1 MNALHS
7 ATPVSFL
14 YVSDRDRALA
24 FYCET
29 LGFALHSSD
38 PFGDFIDLG
47 GAMARMTVMPDLKA
61 HPHPVLGWNVDDI
74 GAAVDALAGRG
85 ISFAIY
91 EGMGQDERG
100 IWTAPDGVTK
110 VAFFADSEG
119 NALSLAQI

>member
-1 MNALHS
+1 MNALQS
-7 ATPVSFL
+7 APPVSFL
-14 YVSDRDRALA
+14 YVADRTRALA

-47 GAMARMTVMPDLKA
+47 GAMVRMTVMPDLKA
-61 HPHPVLGWNVDDI
+61 HGHPVLGWNVDDI

-85 ISFAIY
+85 IAFAIY
-91 EGMGQDERG
+91 EGMGKDERG